1 MGWAGIK
8 LDSIKINEEARRI
21 ILDSTYRKI
30 IYPAQYTWEV
40 AQYLLKS
47 MQYKKGLLVLD

>member
-1 MGWAGIK
+1 VGWAGIK